1 MPWVRIEGAA
11 YWICFV
17 AVFLAIAVWESFQP
31 KRKLSIA
38 AERRWKNHG
47 ALFVIAIAISALVL
61 RASPVVLS
69 VMVAGSR
76 FGILNKPWAPLM
88 VRCGIAVVLLDM
100 LQYWIHWSFHHV
112 PWLWRVHQVHHSDPD
127 YDVSTAARFHPLE
140 VLSSQGVR
148 LGVIALLAPPAAAV
162 FIAELLTVILNLSA
176 HANASLP
183 SWLENGLRTVF
194 VTPDLHRIHHSRDIG
209 EQQRNLGQTFPWWDR
224 FFGTYTARAAGRQ
237 GDFRTGLE
245 GLENY
250 DCVGIGFMLAEPF
263 RALQQEDPEVSP
275 DLSPK

>member
-1 MPWVRIEGAA
+1 MPWARIEGAA

-17 AVFLAIAVWESFQP
+17 TAFLAIAVWESSQP

-47 ALFVIAIAISALVL
+47 ALLVIAIALSALVL

-76 FGILNKPWAPLM
+76 FGILNKPWAPLIL
-88 VRCGIAVVLLDM
+88 RCAIAVVLLDI

-127 YDVSTAARFHPLE
+127 YDVSTAARFHPVE
-140 VLSSQGVR
+140 VLFSQGVR
-148 LGVIALLAPPAAAV
+148 LGAIALLAPPAAAV

-183 SWLENGLRTVF
+183 FRIEKVLRTMLI
-194 VTPDLHRIHHSRDIG
+194 TPDLHRIHHSRDIA

-224 FFGTYTARAAGRQ
+224 FFGTYAPRAFAEEGA
-237 GDFRTGLE
+237 FRTGLN
-245 GLENY
+245 GLENC
-250 DCVGIGFMLAEPF
+250 DCLGVSFMLAEPF
-263 RALQQEDPEVSP
+263 RNSVQEDPKLNP
-275 DLSPK
+275 NPLA

>member
-1 MPWVRIEGAA
+1 MPWARIEGAA

-31 KRKLSIA
+31 KRELSIA
-38 AERRWKNHG
+38 AARRWKNHG
-47 ALFVIAIAISALVL
+47 ILLIIAASILTLLL
-61 RASPVVLS
+61 RVSPVVLS

-76 FGILNKPWAPLM
+76 FGILNKPWAPLV
-88 VRCGIAVVLLDM
+88 VRGAIAVVLLDM
-100 LQYWIHWSFHHV
+100 LQYWIHWSFHRV

-140 VLSSQGVR
+140 VLFSQGVR
-148 LGVIALLAPPAAAV
+148 LGAIALLAPPAAGV

-183 SWLENGLRTVF
+183 ARIEKAVRTMLI
-194 VTPDLHRIHHSRDIG
+194 TPDLHRVHHSRDMA

-224 FFGTYTARAAGRQ
+224 FFGTYTARASAEEGA
-237 GDFRTGLE
+237 FRTGLN
-245 GLENY
+245 GLENC
-250 DCVGIGFMLAEPF
+250 DCLGIGFMLAEPF
-263 RALQQEDPEVSP
+263 RNTPQEDPK
-275 DLSPK
+275 LSPGPLA